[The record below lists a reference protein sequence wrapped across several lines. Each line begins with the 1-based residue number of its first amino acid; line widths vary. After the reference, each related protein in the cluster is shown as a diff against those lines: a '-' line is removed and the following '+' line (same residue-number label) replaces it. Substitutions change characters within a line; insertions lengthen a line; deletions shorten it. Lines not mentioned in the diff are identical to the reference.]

1 MRRMKRRKRHLKK
14 VVIITIIILL
24 ILILIAG
31 GSYAYYYYKIKPVK
45 EAKQA
50 AINYAK
56 LVKDNYHEIIKTNGD
71 VTIYDKKEN
80 EIGKIKKGNIV
91 TLEGIKDNKYKIKD
105 TEYYIKYKHTE
116 SAEKLEVTSHSE
128 YDTYKN
134 YVPYNI
140 NIVTNDT
147 YKLYYGEDIVYELN
161 KSNEFPVIIK
171 LPDKYGI
178 EFNGRLLYIK
188 SEDVKEAK
196 EASNAS
202 AEIAGKVAVLNY
214 HYTVNKEA
222 GETQECLQTICT
234 QDVQVDEEIKYLS
247 DNDYYTPTMRD
258 FYLYLTSAVQLPKK
272 SVVITIDDG
281 WYLPRMITILEK
293 YQKTGTLFL
302 IGSLQPPEAYIS
314 PNLEIHS
321 HTWNMHNLGDCYGDF
336 GGAIL
341 CWSDEKILEDLKRS
355 RESLNN
361 TTVFCYPFYEFNSRS
376 ISLLKQAGFEMA
388 FAGGERSAA
397 PGEDLFRIPRYVM
410 FNYTTMNQFIRY
422 ISN

>member
-105 TEYYIKYKHTE
+105 TNYYIKYKHTE
-116 SAEKLEVTSHSE
+116 KSEKLEVKSHSE

-134 YVPYNI
+134 YVSYNI
-140 NIVTNDT
+140 NLVTKDN

-161 KSNEFPVIIK
+161 KSSEYPIIII
-171 LPDKYGI
+171 LPDKFGI
-178 EFNGRLLYIK
+178 EFNERLLYIK
-188 SEDVKEAK
+188 REDVKETK
-196 EASNAS
+196 EASNTS

-247 DNDYYTPTMRD
+247 DNEYYTPTMRD
-258 FYLYLTSAVQLPKK
+258 FYLYLTGAIQLPRK

-281 WYLPRMITILEK
+281 WYLSRMITILQK

-302 IGSLQPPEAYIS
+302 IGSLQPPEAYVS
-314 PNLEIHS
+314 PYLEIHS
-321 HTWNMHNLGDCYGDF
+321 HTWNMHNLGDCPGDF

-341 CWSDEKILEDLKRS
+341 CWSDEKILEDLRRS

-410 FNYTTMNQFIRY
+410 FNYTSMDQFIRY